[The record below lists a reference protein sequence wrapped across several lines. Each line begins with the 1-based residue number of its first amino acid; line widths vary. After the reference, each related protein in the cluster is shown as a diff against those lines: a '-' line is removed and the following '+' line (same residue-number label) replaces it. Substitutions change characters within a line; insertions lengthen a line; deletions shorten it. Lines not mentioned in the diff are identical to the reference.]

1 MFTSDPSASRYDL
14 LTSPVGNS
22 MSTLKRS
29 GSSSPASNLRNTQTA
44 QTLVAPGPCSP
55 SVRSEGNSSMIS
67 RARVRAHAEGVRPI
81 GGRLRV
87 SVPPSK
93 LQGARRPSVTQRSP
107 WIRFAPLAARVVAE
121 SLQNASV
128 SPAESVRACPRFDTK
143 RPLCRAAR
151 RKSCP
156 GEESDLLAK
165 LDDVL
170 KSGWSIQALK
180 ACAFFV

>member
-1 MFTSDPSASRYDL
+1 M
-14 LTSPVGNS
+14 
-22 MSTLKRS
+22 RS
-29 GSSSPASNLRNTQTA
+29 EWW
-44 QTLVAPGPCSP
+44 
-55 SVRSEGNSSMIS
+55 SEGNSSMIS

-151 RKSCP
+151 QRKSNNLSAMYIFKCP
-156 GEESDLLAK
+156 
-165 LDDVL
+165 LDPLKNLSALWLKEPRRLRVL
-170 KSGWSIQALK
+170 EHSAGPSHRLTG
-180 ACAFFV
+180 CLSPV